1 MSFLPP
7 MFFENTAEQD
17 PQDMVKCMSRVTL
30 NSVASWDELT
40 VSVLKMKRASFQN
53 EKFKQEIVGL
63 WNKTKRRSPERV
75 YLLNLVKRVEN
86 YFFPKFK
93 RDRFKL
99 KSIRTS
105 H

>member
-1 MSFLPP
+1 LSWLPQE
-7 MFFENTAEQD
+7 FSHSAEQD
-17 PQDMVKCMSRVTL
+17 PRYMVKCMSRVKV

-75 YLLNLVKRVEN
+75 YLLNLVKRVED
-86 YFFPKFK
+86 YYFPKFTD
-93 RDRFKL
+93 DRMRL
-99 KSIRTS
+99 KSMKQRL
-105 H
+105 